1 MIYAVRAKGI
11 YWKDISLISTDKD
24 EAIEKC
30 KLLAKEDVDDYHSW
44 RVTEHECGEISEPR
58 FKGTLGEYDNTS
70 TVIFET
76 DKESEL

>member
-1 MIYAVRAKGI
+1 MIYVVRARGV

-30 KLLAKEDVDDYHSW
+30 KLLAREDVDDYHLWS
-44 RVTEHECGEISEPR
+44 VTEHECGEISEPKSER
-58 FKGTLGEYDNTS
+58 MFGGYDDIS
-70 TVIFET
+70 CVIFET